1 MPHYRMSYATA
12 TVTLTGALTSGL
24 DNGKESF
31 SVAAEVPGDPAVRI
45 QLWVP
50 ASASAL
56 KQLQE
61 TKPGDR
67 LIASG
72 PLSLIEDGNL
82 PRITALVVCP
92 ASPDQYLSEAVIV
105 GRIGSDAKVAES
117 GKSAK
122 RSVAVNRYRRNPETD
137 ETIEETDWFAVR
149 AFGFNMQKLER
160 LAKGSLVQVAG
171 TLSQMTSSKGEAYP
185 ELKARSITTH
195 KGRKGGQGDPSK
207 GTKASGYDS
216 EAFMGDAADIS
227 LDWD

>member
-1 MPHYRMSYATA
+1 MSYATA
-12 TVTLTGALTSGL
+12 TVTLTAALTSGL

-31 SVAAEVPGDPAVRI
+31 SAPAEIPGDPAVRV
-45 QLWVP
+45 QLWIP
-50 ASASAL
+50 ATASAL

-61 TKPGDR
+61 AKPGDR

-72 PLSLIEDGNL
+72 PLSLTQDGNL
-82 PRITALVVCP
+82 PRITALVICP
-92 ASPDQYLSEAVIV
+92 ATPDQYLSEAVIV

-122 RSVAVNRYRRNPETD
+122 RSVAVNRYRRHPETD
-137 ETIEETDWFAVR
+137 ETIEETDWYPVR

-160 LAKGSLVQVAG
+160 LAKGALVQVAG
-171 TLSQMTSSKGEAYP
+171 TLSQMTSAKGESYP
-185 ELKARSITTH
+185 ELKARAISVH
-195 KGRKGGQGDPSK
+195 KGRKGGQGDPAK

-216 EAFMGDAADIS
+216 EAFMGDAGDIS